1 MNKTYTTIENMTHE
15 ESIAEFKTLKES
27 NTRYREMFDS
37 IVDVFTR
44 VNNDDSI
51 KLSNIDRG
59 NGIPKGDLTNLFEPF
74 YRASNVVEIMGA
86 GLCTP
91 ITKESVELNTGTIQ
105 VNSNIDERSTFILKK

>member
-37 IVDVFTR
+37 I
-44 VNNDDSI
+44 
-51 KLSNIDRG
+51 KLSNIDHG
-59 NGIPKGDLTNLFEPF
+59 IGIPKGDLTNLFEPF